1 MLIANKQIEMCRQCF
16 RDFEYDDIDIC
27 KVCHPRKDKVG
38 NLPYVETELPCPV
51 CKIPSKIFCTYN
63 DKYACADCVIKKQK
77 PKYFLRVNSEK

>member
-1 MLIANKQIEMCRQCF
+1 MCRQCF

-27 KVCHPRKDKVG
+27 KVCSLKQDTI
-38 NLPYVETELPCPV
+38 ETKLKCPV
-51 CKIPSKIFCTYN
+51 CKIPSQIFYTYN